1 MDLLVCVAGVFQK
14 EDELAMHSQDGRWLR
29 MMGSRCVCVWNGH
42 AKMACHQEAVTHRT
56 TQCSRQRGSAWE
68 LGHGLRKEG

>member
-14 EDELAMHSQDGRWLR
+14 EDELAIAEWKVAQDDGEQ
-29 MMGSRCVCVWNGH
+29 VCVWNGH

-56 TQCSRQRGSAWE
+56 THCSRQRGSAWE